1 VKEKA
6 MAKTTTERAT
16 TKSRTSSR
24 RGTRRD
30 EYNPQPFI
38 ARLEQLLAERN
49 ETRREAALR
58 AGLDHQT
65 LRRYING
72 HRPDRQSLLV
82 LADYFEVNPNEFL
95 QLAGYPPM
103 KIFEVKTKSAE
114 ALPPE
119 AVDVAMDIARIA
131 DPGTRKAV
139 VQAIRTLLKKYFE

>member
-1 VKEKA
+1 MV
-6 MAKTTTERAT
+6 KTTAERAT

-24 RGTRRD
+24 RGTRRG

>member
-1 VKEKA
+1 MV
-6 MAKTTTERAT
+6 KTTAERAT

-95 QLAGYPPM
+95 RLAGYPPM

>member
-1 VKEKA
+1 
-6 MAKTTTERAT
+6 
-16 TKSRTSSR
+16 
-24 RGTRRD
+24 
-30 EYNPQPFI
+30 
-38 ARLEQLLAERN
+38 LLAERN

-65 LRRYING
+65 LRRYVNG

-95 QLAGYPPM
+95 QLAGYAPM
-103 KIFEVKTKSAE
+103 KIFEVKTRSAE

>member
-1 VKEKA
+1 

-103 KIFEVKTKSAE
+103 KIFEIKTKSAE

>member
-1 VKEKA
+1 MV
-6 MAKTTTERAT
+6 KTTAERAT
-16 TKSRTSSR
+16 TKLRTSSR

-30 EYNPQPFI
+30 EYNPKPFI

-58 AGLDHQT
+58 AGLDHQA

-95 QLAGYPPM
+95 QLAGYRPM
-103 KIFEVKTKSAE
+103 KIFEVKTRSAE

>member
-1 VKEKA
+1 MV
-6 MAKTTTERAT
+6 KTTTERAT

-65 LRRYING
+65 IRRYMNG

>member
-1 VKEKA
+1 
-6 MAKTTTERAT
+6 MAKAKADRAA
-16 TKSRTSSR
+16 TKPRMTQR
-24 RGTRRD
+24 RGTSRQEGYD
-30 EYNPQPFI
+30 PKPFI

-65 LRRYING
+65 IRRYMNG

-82 LADYFEVNPNEFL
+82 LADHFEVNPNEFL

>member
-1 VKEKA
+1 
-6 MAKTTTERAT
+6 
-16 TKSRTSSR
+16 
-24 RGTRRD
+24 
-30 EYNPQPFI
+30 
-38 ARLEQLLAERN
+38 LLAERN

-82 LADYFEVNPNEFL
+82 LADHFEVNPNEFL

-114 ALPPE
+114 ALPPG

-139 VQAIRTLLKKYFE
+139 VHAIRTLLKRYFE

>member
-1 VKEKA
+1 VEEKA
-6 MAKTTTERAT
+6 MVKTTTERAT
-16 TKSRTSSR
+16 IKSRTSSR

>member
-1 VKEKA
+1 
-6 MAKTTTERAT
+6 M
-16 TKSRTSSR
+16 
-24 RGTRRD
+24 
-30 EYNPQPFI
+30 
-38 ARLEQLLAERN
+38 
-49 ETRREAALR
+49 R

-103 KIFEVKTKSAE
+103 KIFELKTKSAE

-119 AVDVAMDIARIA
+119 AADVAMDIARIA
-131 DPGTRKAV
+131 DPEMRKIV
-139 VQAIRTLLKKYFE
+139 VQAIRTLLRKYFE

>member
-1 VKEKA
+1 MV
-6 MAKTTTERAT
+6 KTTTERAT
-16 TKSRTSSR
+16 TKSRTSSM

-103 KIFEVKTKSAE
+103 KIF
-114 ALPPE
+114 
-119 AVDVAMDIARIA
+119 
-131 DPGTRKAV
+131 G
-139 VQAIRTLLKKYFE
+139 

>member
-1 VKEKA
+1 
-6 MAKTTTERAT
+6 MAKAKADRMATKPRTTQG
-16 TKSRTSSR
+16 
-24 RGTRRD
+24 RGTSRH
-30 EYNPQPFI
+30 EGYNPKPFI
-38 ARLEQLLAERN
+38 ARLEQLLAQRN

-65 LRRYING
+65 IRRYLNG
-72 HRPDRQSLLV
+72 QRPDRQSLLV

-95 QLAGYPPM
+95 QLAGYLPM

-131 DPGTRKAV
+131 DPRTRKAV